1 MSSPIRLLFVFV
13 SLLSTLSAEPP
24 NMILGTQAIGGI
36 SIGRESI
43 SRSSSSAQAT
53 IRRMPSSAPPRW
65 NISGDD
71 YGRPVFSY

>member
-1 MSSPIRLLFVFV
+1 
-13 SLLSTLSAEPP
+13 
-24 NMILGTQAIGGI
+24 MILGTQAIGGI